1 MEFGTVLKNT
11 ILFLLIIFILH
22 FMINNLLIDMDLNG
36 LQNDKVNGY
45 TPPVPEETPTMV
57 EVDVPQPEREEKKE
71 DDKKKMKDLYDYVY
85 QDGSQN
91 TLDMFFKKSGDMDAN
106 NTKDVQVKC
115 ADNLCDNVNNYCNT
129 SLPIK
134 QEIEGHY
141 SNFNKVQCESDLKGE
156 EEKHAYIVKKY
167 NNENAMNGGKIDD
180 SNIEAFDTLDSC
192 FEPL

>member
-85 QDGSQN
+85 QEGSQN

>member
-1 MEFGTVLKNT
+1 
-11 ILFLLIIFILH
+11 
-22 FMINNLLIDMDLNG
+22 
-36 LQNDKVNGY
+36 
-45 TPPVPEETPTMV
+45 MV

-85 QDGSQN
+85 QEGSQN

-141 SNFNKVQCESDLKGE
+141 SNFNKVQCEPDLKGTE
-156 EEKHAYIVKKY
+156 DKHAYIVKKY